1 MLQLRR
7 VRISLVYLLS
17 LLFAGA
23 LLYYVIKD
31 KYELALL
38 PVGLAVIFLAIYR
51 MDWLFWGIL
60 FCIPFSVPLKEFA
73 PGLDFNLLLPTEPL
87 LAGILVIFI
96 IRLALDGGYDRRV
109 LNHPIT
115 QVILFQMAWMLV
127 TTFTSSMPLI
137 SVKFFISRLWYLVVF
152 YFLAIQFFKNPRNIR
167 RFIWVY
173 MIPLS
178 LIVMVISFRH
188 VSLGLFDQKASNA
201 AVDPFFNDHT
211 LYGAIMALFIPVAA
225 GYLIRSPL
233 RLWGKIGSFVVLVI
247 LLAGLLFSYS
257 RAAWISLV
265 VAILVFVTVILRIR
279 ARIIFLGLG
288 ILVIT
293 LMMAGKNILMKME
306 KNNQDS
312 SNNLAEH
319 VQSIS
324 NISTDASNLERL
336 NRWSCALRMWV
347 KKPLFGWGPGTYM
360 FQYAPFQKESQKT
373 IISTNYGDAGNAHSE
388 YLGPLS
394 EMGLPGGLAMLAI
407 VVVSFITAMR
417 VYKNET
423 IPEMKML
430 SLVLLLGL
438 VTYFLHGV
446 MNDFL
451 DTDKASAGV
460 WGFMAVLVALDLKR
474 SETKKTTP

>member
-1 MLQLRR
+1 
-7 VRISLVYLLS
+7 
-17 LLFAGA
+17 
-23 LLYYVIKD
+23 
-31 KYELALL
+31 
-38 PVGLAVIFLAIYR
+38 
-51 MDWLFWGIL
+51 
-60 FCIPFSVPLKEFA
+60 
-73 PGLDFNLLLPTEPL
+73 
-87 LAGILVIFI
+87 
-96 IRLALDGGYDRRV
+96 
-109 LNHPIT
+109 
-115 QVILFQMAWMLV
+115 
-127 TTFTSSMPLI
+127 
-137 SVKFFISRLWYLVVF
+137 
-152 YFLAIQFFKNPRNIR
+152 
-167 RFIWVY
+167 
-173 MIPLS
+173 
-178 LIVMVISFRH
+178 
-188 VSLGLFDQKASNA
+188 
-201 AVDPFFNDHT
+201 
-211 LYGAIMALFIPVAA
+211 
-225 GYLIRSPL
+225 
-233 RLWGKIGSFVVLVI
+233 LWGKIGSFVVLVI

-288 ILVIT
+288 ILVIA